1 VVLPLT
7 PNALLLTKLKCG
19 GEGDKAMGEIFVLVE
34 HRQGKIRDIT
44 YEMLQAGETLASQQG
59 ASSTAVLLG
68 HNVKNFAEE
77 LATKASKV
85 LVVEDAQLEHF
96 NSIPYQEVL
105 SSLITKYRPLLTLM
119 GHSAFGMDLAPSL
132 SVEMGF
138 PLVTDSIGLSFEGN
152 RLKAVRSIYGGK
164 VNANVSVR
172 ESKGY
177 VATVRPGCFSP
188 GPPGEK
194 KGGIVT
200 EPSPL
205 QGTIDLKKFIEYIEA
220 PLTGEDITQAE
231 IIVSVGQGIGG
242 PENIPMIE
250 EVAKSLGGVLACS
263 RPVVDRNWLP
273 KERQVGISGKTV
285 KPKVY
290 IAIGISGAF
299 QHVTAMQGSDT
310 IIAINKDPRAPIFGV
325 ADYGIVDDFQNVI
338 PILKEKAKGMK

>member
-1 VVLPLT
+1 M
-7 PNALLLTKLKCG
+7 A
-19 GEGDKAMGEIFVLVE
+19 EIFVLVE

-44 YEMLQAGETLASQQG
+44 YEMLEAAEKLAAQQG
-59 ASSTAVLLG
+59 GSSTAVLLG
-68 HNVKNFAEE
+68 HNVKNFAED
-77 LATKASKV
+77 LATRASKV
-85 LVVEDAQLEHF
+85 LVVDDAQLEHF
-96 NSIPYQEVL
+96 NSVLYQNVL
-105 SSLITKYRPLLTLM
+105 SSLITKHQPLLTLI
-119 GHSAFGMDLAPSL
+119 GHTAFGMDLAPSL
-132 SVEMGF
+132 SVEIGF
-138 PLVTDSIGLSFEGN
+138 PLVTDCIDVSLEDG
-152 RLKAVRSIYGGK
+152 RLKATRSVYGGK
-164 VNANVSVR
+164 VNAKVSLK
-172 ESKGY
+172 ESQGHT
-177 VATVRPGCFSP
+177 ATLRPGVFSP
-188 GPPGEK
+188 KPPSGT
-194 KGGIVT
+194 KGGIII
-200 EPSPL
+200 EPSLLKGPV
-205 QGTIDLKKFIEYIEA
+205 DLKKFVEYIEA
-220 PLTGEDITQAE
+220 PITGEDITQAE

-242 PENIPMIE
+242 PEPIPMIE

>member
-1 VVLPLT
+1 M
-7 PNALLLTKLKCG
+7 A
-19 GEGDKAMGEIFVLVE
+19 EIFILVE

-44 YEMLQAGETLASQQG
+44 LEMLGAAGKLASEQG
-59 ASSTAVLLG
+59 TSSTAVLLG
-68 HNVKNFAEE
+68 YQVKTFADE
-77 LATKASKV
+77 LATRASKI

-96 NSIPYQEVL
+96 NSILYQKVL
-105 SSLITKYRPLLTLM
+105 LSLITRYQPLLTLI
-119 GHSAFGMDLAPSL
+119 GHTAFGMDLAPSL
-132 SVEMGF
+132 SGEIGS
-138 PLVTDSIGLSFEGN
+138 PLVTDCIGLSFEGS

-164 VNANVSVR
+164 VNANVSLR

-177 VATVRPGCFSP
+177 IATVRPGVFSP
-188 GPPGEK
+188 GVPSKEK
-194 KGGIVT
+194 AGMVMD
-200 EPSPL
+200 PSPL
-205 QGTIDLKKFIEYIEA
+205 QGTIDVKKFLEYFEA
-220 PLTGEDITQAE
+220 PITGEDITQAE

-242 PENIPMIE
+242 PEHIPMIE
-250 EVAKSLGGVLACS
+250 EVAKSLGGVVACS

-285 KPKVY
+285 KPKIY

-310 IIAINKDPRAPIFGV
+310 IIVINKDPRAPIFGV

>member
-1 VVLPLT
+1 M
-7 PNALLLTKLKCG
+7 A
-19 GEGDKAMGEIFVLVE
+19 EIFILVE

-44 YEMLQAGETLASQQG
+44 FEMLEAGEKLASQQG
-59 ASSTAVLLG
+59 TSSTAVLLG
-68 HNVKNFAEE
+68 HNVKDFAEE
-77 LATKASKV
+77 LATRAAKV
-85 LVVEDAQLEHF
+85 LVVEDAQIQHF
-96 NSIPYQEVL
+96 NSNLYQKVL
-105 SSLITKYRPLLTLM
+105 SMLIAKYQPLVTLI
-119 GHSAFGMDLAPSL
+119 GHTAFGMDLAPSF
-132 SVEMGF
+132 SVEVGF
-138 PLVTDSIGLSFEGN
+138 PLVTDCIGLSLEEN

-164 VNANVSVR
+164 VNAKISLK
-172 ESKGY
+172 ESQGY
-177 VATVRPGCFSP
+177 AVTIRPGIFSP
-188 GPPGEK
+188 KLPIGK
-194 KGGIVT
+194 KGGIIL

-205 QGTIDLKKFIEYIEA
+205 KGSVDLKKFVEYIEA
-220 PLTGEDITQAE
+220 PITGEDITQAE

-242 PENIPMIE
+242 PEPIPMIE
-250 EVAKSLGGVLACS
+250 EVARSLGGVLACS

-299 QHVTAMQGSDT
+299 QHVTAMQGSET

>member
-1 VVLPLT
+1 M
-7 PNALLLTKLKCG
+7 A
-19 GEGDKAMGEIFVLVE
+19 EIFVLVE
-34 HRQGKIRDIT
+34 HRQGKVRDIT
-44 YEMLQAGETLASQQG
+44 FEMLHAGTTLASQQG

-77 LATKASKV
+77 LATKSSKV

-96 NSIPYQEVL
+96 NSILYQKVL
-105 SSLITKYRPLLTLM
+105 SALITKYQPLLTLI

-138 PLVTDSIGLSFEGN
+138 PLVTDCIGLSFDGS
-152 RLKAVRSIYGGK
+152 RLRAVRSVYGGK
-164 VNANVSVR
+164 VNANVSLR
-172 ESKGY
+172 ESEGY
-177 VATVRPGCFSP
+177 VATVRPGVFSP
-188 GPPGEK
+188 AAPGEK
-194 KGGIVT
+194 KGGIVM

-205 QGTIDLKKFIEYIEA
+205 QGTIDVKKFIEYIEA
-220 PLTGEDITQAE
+220 PITGEDITQAE

-250 EVAKSLGGVLACS
+250 EVAKSLGGVIACS

-299 QHVTAMQGSDT
+299 QHVTAMQGSET

-325 ADYGIVDDFQNVI
+325 ADYGIVDDFQNII